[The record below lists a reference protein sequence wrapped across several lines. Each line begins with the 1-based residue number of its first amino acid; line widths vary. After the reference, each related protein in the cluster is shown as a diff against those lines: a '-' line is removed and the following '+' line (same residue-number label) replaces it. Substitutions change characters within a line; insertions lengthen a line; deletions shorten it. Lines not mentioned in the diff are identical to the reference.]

1 MKESKKC
8 TGATYVQPVDT
19 SKEACEIYG
28 YDLIKAGNVY
38 EMPLGSGYKNIEGKK
53 LVAVGVGAIGKHFE
67 MFFYMEGDKGI
78 FFFQR
83 FRESKDIAKKLK
95 CIGHV
100 DLP

>member
-1 MKESKKC
+1 
-8 TGATYVQPVDT
+8 
-19 SKEACEIYG
+19 
-28 YDLIKAGNVY
+28 
-38 EMPLGSGYKNIEGKK
+38 MPLMGGTVKGKNNKYSRNKKVLTMFMEGNIEGKK